1 MLQHLGWIFVGIASL
16 ILLIT
21 GKILLGGMSIAQN
34 VDARSQQKR
43 GVFHVIV
50 QLVRQSG
57 GRWLQKMKKKKLG
70 NTKMEKK
77 FRIQRVPL
85 EVLLNTLDT
94 LWNEGVEFVDV
105 EGIVSEKRD
114 TIFFSVREEY
124 YLPQST
130 YFQPDNY
137 EHLIYMG
144 PDGSKEK

>member
-1 MLQHLGWIFVGIASL
+1 MLQHLDWIYAGIASI
-16 ILLIT
+16 ILLII
-21 GKILLGGMSIAQN
+21 GKTLLDGMSIAQT
-34 VDARSQQKR
+34 VDVPSQQKR

-57 GRWLQKMKKKKLG
+57 RVLLQKMKRKKLD
-70 NTKMEKK
+70 NIKMEKK
-77 FRIQRVPL
+77 FRIQKIPL

-114 TIFFSVREEY
+114 SIFFTVRDEY

-144 PDGSKEK
+144 P

>member
-1 MLQHLGWIFVGIASL
+1 MLQHLDWIYAGIVSI
-16 ILLIT
+16 ILLII
-21 GKILLGGMSIAQN
+21 GKTLLDGMSIAQT
-34 VDARSQQKR
+34 VDVPSQQKR

-57 GRWLQKMKKKKLG
+57 RVLLQKMKRKKLD
-70 NTKMEKK
+70 NIKMEKK
-77 FRIQRVPL
+77 FRIQKIPL

-114 TIFFSVREEY
+114 TIFFTVRDEY

-144 PDGSKEK
+144 P